1 MWFRKCTTVP
11 EDTQLLTSLVWF
23 NLCQSESNPGPPC
36 NHVLPELT
44 HSGTWTS
51 PLHLSCCRCAAMQ
64 KRLKCLPSWVMLLA
78 GFSSQGVGA
87 YTWKG
92 HGPVSFPKTGSA
104 RWGHDKVFLLPGVL
118 EELSL
123 LSLLFS
129 GWDIFSAGGEEAS
142 FHQKTTV

>member
-36 NHVLPELT
+36 IHVLPELT